1 MDLVLPITINEVAN
15 ASAVDA
21 LSVMT
26 ETLNKLLF
34 AGYPV
39 NGFNVCETLF
49 PFMVL
54 NFL

>member
-1 MDLVLPITINEVAN
+1 MDLVLPITINDVAK

-39 NGFNVCETLF
+39 KGFNV
-49 PFMVL
+49 
-54 NFL
+54 